1 MERESIEYDVV
12 VVGGGPAGL
21 ASACKLKQLNIN
33 LSVCLL
39 EKGSEIGSHIISG
52 AVFEP
57 EALYSLFP
65 DQASDCPTLSTPVK
79 GDDVY
84 ILTSDKKNI
93 KMPSWL
99 IPRSLHNKGN
109 YLISLGELCQWMA
122 ERAMELGVD
131 IFPAF
136 QHKTICKM
144 KMVKFAALQQEIW
157 V

>member
-21 ASACKLKQLNIN
+21 ASACKLKQLNAN

-65 DQASDCPTLSTPVK
+65 DQASDCPTLNTPVK

-84 ILTSDKKNI
+84 ILTSDKKI
-93 KMPSWL
+93 
-99 IPRSLHNKGN
+99 
-109 YLISLGELCQWMA
+109 
-122 ERAMELGVD
+122 
-131 IFPAF
+131 
-136 QHKTICKM
+136 
-144 KMVKFAALQQEIW
+144 
-157 V
+157 

>member
-21 ASACKLKQLNIN
+21 ASACKLKQLNAN

-57 EALYSLFP
+57 EALYSLFAE
-65 DQASDCPTLSTPVK
+65 QASDCPTLNTPVK

-84 ILTSDKKNI
+84 ILTSDKKI
-93 KMPSWL
+93 
-99 IPRSLHNKGN
+99 
-109 YLISLGELCQWMA
+109 
-122 ERAMELGVD
+122 
-131 IFPAF
+131 
-136 QHKTICKM
+136 
-144 KMVKFAALQQEIW
+144 
-157 V
+157 